1 MKGTATLSLLHMD
14 TDAAISLLKESAFVL
29 GVFGFLLVYAFLRG
43 RQAITNLILG
53 LYLALL
59 ITLKFPYFDAILK
72 NVADARSK
80 SMVMIGIFA
89 VFTILA
95 TLLFSRLMPR
105 EYAEGKFEATGK
117 KLAFALAGTIL
128 VMAYSYHALPVTEF
142 IDPGS
147 PIQSIFAPE
156 KGFFLWLLVP
166 LAILFIL

>member
-1 MKGTATLSLLHMD
+1 MKGTVTLSLSHMD

-29 GVFGFLLVYAFLRG
+29 SVFGVFLVYAFVRG

-59 ITLKFPYFDAILK
+59 ITLKFPYFDAILG
-72 NVADARSK
+72 NVADARTK
-80 SMVMIGIFA
+80 SMVMIGVFG

-95 TLLFSRLMPR
+95 TLLFSKLLPR
-105 EYAEGKFEATGK
+105 EYAEGKFEGAGK
-117 KLAFALAGTIL
+117 KLAFAVAGTIL

-147 PIQSIFAPE
+147 PIQSVFAPE
-156 KGFFLWLLVP
+156 KGFLRWLLVP
-166 LAILFIL
+166 LAVLFIL

>member
-1 MKGTATLSLLHMD
+1 MD
-14 TDAAISLLKESAFVL
+14 TDAVVSLIKESAFVL
-29 GVFGFLLVYAFLRG
+29 GVFGVLLVYAFIRG

-59 ITLKFPYFDAILK
+59 ITLKFPYFDAILGG
-72 NVADARSK
+72 VSDARTK

-89 VFTILA
+89 VFTVLA
-95 TLLFSRLMPR
+95 TLLFSRLLPR
-105 EYAEGKFEATGK
+105 EYEEGKFEASGK

-147 PIQSIFAPE
+147 PIQSVFAPE

-166 LAILFIL
+166 LAVLFIL